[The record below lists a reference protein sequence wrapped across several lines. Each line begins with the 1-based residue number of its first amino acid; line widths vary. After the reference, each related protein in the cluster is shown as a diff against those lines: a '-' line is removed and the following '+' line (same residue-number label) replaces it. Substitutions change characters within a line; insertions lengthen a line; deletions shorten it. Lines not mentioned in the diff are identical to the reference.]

1 MNFMMIML
9 INGTL
14 FELAQ
19 GGSKDPLNA
28 LQYSYA
34 HRNLIM
40 SNLIPYL
47 FLYVLIIGFVSV
59 LLQFAFPSLNSKQSI
74 VIGMLVN
81 ILYNHPH

>member
-1 MNFMMIML
+1 
-9 INGTL
+9 
-14 FELAQ
+14 
-19 GGSKDPLNA
+19 
-28 LQYSYA
+28 
-34 HRNLIM
+34 M